1 MSRTAFTVP
10 ITGTIVLD
18 GDYMTVTISESIVTL
33 RIEGSVA
40 RVRMKLN
47 LGPGRTLFDLV
58 LEAARDFV
66 ERYRRTEFS
75 AADLYRLAR
84 EKHSELHLRRDS
96 WGAHVAGS
104 APNHPSYNRFTARRS
119 YFRYLGKGKYR
130 FDETLALLGHDE
142 KRVRQLPKIDA

>member
-10 ITGTIVLD
+10 ITGTVVID

-33 RIEGSVA
+33 RIEGSQA

-47 LGPGRTLFDLV
+47 LGLGRTMFDLV
-58 LEAARDFV
+58 IEAAKAFV
-66 ERYRRTEFS
+66 DKYGTGEFS

-84 EKHSELHLRRDS
+84 EKHPELHLRRDS

-104 APNHPSYNRFTARRS
+104 APNHPSYIRYTARRS
-119 YFRYLGKGKYR
+119 YFRYLGKGKYC
-130 FDETLALLGHDE
+130 FDETPAHLESRKTRG
-142 KRVRQLPKIDA
+142 

>member
-10 ITGTIVLD
+10 ITGTIVID
-18 GDYMTVTISESIVTL
+18 GDYMTITISESIVTL
-33 RIEGSVA
+33 RIEGSEA
-40 RVRMKLN
+40 RVRMKLH
-47 LGPGRTLFDLV
+47 LGPGRTMFDLV

-66 ERYRRTEFS
+66 DKYGIAEFS

-84 EKHSELHLRRDS
+84 EKHPELHLRRDS

-104 APNHPSYNRFTARRS
+104 APNHPSYTRFTAQRS

-130 FDETLALLGHDE
+130 FDETLTQLGSHE
-142 KRVRQLPKIDA
+142 KRA